1 MASPLGGMSV
11 MVFPSGS
18 FARLGIVDDDD
29 DDDHHHHHVDDEA
42 DDDHHHHHVDDDD
55 DDHHHHHVDDDD
67 EFRWSVMVF
76 PSGSFARLGI
86 LGWVSRWS
94 KMRIA

>member
-11 MVFPSGS
+11 MVFLSGS
-18 FARLGIVDDDD
+18 FARLGIVD
-29 DDDHHHHHVDDEA
+29 
-42 DDDHHHHHVDDDD
+42 DDDD

-76 PSGSFARLGI
+76 PSG
-86 LGWVSRWS
+86 
-94 KMRIA
+94 M

>member
-29 DDDHHHHHVDDEA
+29 DDDHHHHHVDDDDEA
-42 DDDHHHHHVDDDD
+42 D

>member
-18 FARLGIVDDDD
+18 FARLGIVDD
-29 DDDHHHHHVDDEA
+29 DDEA

-67 EFRWSVMVF
+67 EFRWSAMVF
-76 PSGSFARLGI
+76 PSG
-86 LGWVSRWS
+86 
-94 KMRIA
+94 M

>member
-29 DDDHHHHHVDDEA
+29 DDDHHHHHVDD
-42 DDDHHHHHVDDDD
+42 
-55 DDHHHHHVDDDD
+55 DD
-67 EFRWSVMVF
+67 EFRWSAMVF

>member
-29 DDDHHHHHVDDEA
+29 DEA
-42 DDDHHHHHVDDDD
+42 DDD
-55 DDHHHHHVDDDD
+55 HHVDDDD

-76 PSGSFARLGI
+76 PSG
-86 LGWVSRWS
+86 
-94 KMRIA
+94 M

>member
-29 DDDHHHHHVDDEA
+29 EA

-55 DDHHHHHVDDDD
+55 EAGDDHHHHHVDDDD
-67 EFRWSVMVF
+67 EFRWSAMVF
-76 PSGSFARLGI
+76 PSG
-86 LGWVSRWS
+86 
-94 KMRIA
+94 M

>member
-11 MVFPSGS
+11 MVFLSGS

-29 DDDHHHHHVDDEA
+29 DEA
-42 DDDHHHHHVDDDD
+42 DDD
-55 DDHHHHHVDDDD
+55 HHVDDDD

-76 PSGSFARLGI
+76 PSG
-86 LGWVSRWS
+86 
-94 KMRIA
+94 M

>member
-11 MVFPSGS
+11 MVFLSGS

-29 DDDHHHHHVDDEA
+29 DDDHHHHHVD
-42 DDDHHHHHVDDDD
+42 
-55 DDHHHHHVDDDD
+55 DDDD

>member
-18 FARLGIVDDDD
+18 FARLGIV
-29 DDDHHHHHVDDEA
+29 
-42 DDDHHHHHVDDDD
+42 VDDDV

-86 LGWVSRWS
+86 LGWVSRRS

>member
-18 FARLGIVDDDD
+18 FAPL
-29 DDDHHHHHVDDEA
+29 
-42 DDDHHHHHVDDDD
+42 
-55 DDHHHHHVDDDD
+55 VDDDD

-86 LGWVSRWS
+86 LGWVSRRS